1 MPTLAVEVSD
11 EVADQLAEQARRL
24 LRRRS
29 AYVRAVLAAV
39 ADQAQRKS
47 EPGRTTLTRARRRE
61 REFDR
66 LMRE

>member
-24 LRRRS
+24 LLRRS

-39 ADQAQRKS
+39 ADEAQRES
-47 EPGRTTLTRARRRE
+47 EPGRSALTRARRRG
-61 REFDR
+61 RETVASNP
-66 LMRE
+66 